1 MDALLWPGDDR
12 AGDTFTDAAVLHAM
26 VAVEQAWLDSLRP
39 GTGADLAALLEPADV
54 ASLAA
59 AGESAGNP
67 VVPLVRVLRARLPEE
82 PARWLHRG
90 LTSQDVL
97 DTALVLCARA
107 ATTRVQ
113 AHLDALVD
121 ALAELVR
128 RHRDD
133 LAAARTLTQHA
144 VPTTVGLRT
153 ATWLTGVLD
162 ARDDLARLRFAAQ
175 LGGAA
180 GTLAAPVELLG
191 GVDEALA
198 AVGRAAATLGLDDR
212 QPWHTARAPITRIG
226 DALVTTTDALGH
238 LARDVLSSAR
248 PEVAEV
254 AEPAAEGRGGS
265 STMPHKRNP
274 VLSVLVRRAA
284 LAAPALGA
292 QLHLAAAEQVDER
305 ADGGWHVE
313 WSTLALLARRTVV
326 AASQAAELAA
336 GLEVDTGASAR
347 RAEAVADDLLAER
360 TPLLALND
368 HEAGGEPDPDPR
380 SYLGAA
386 TTYVDRVLE
395 RAHTQ
400 EAP

>member
-1 MDALLWPGDDR
+1 MSLLWPGDER
-12 AGDTFTDAAVLHAM
+12 AGDTFTDAAVLRAM
-26 VAVEQAWLDSLRP
+26 VAVEQAWLDALRP
-39 GTGADLAALLEPADV
+39 GTGVDLAALLEPDDL
-54 ASLAA
+54 ASVA
-59 AGESAGNP
+59 AGGEAAGNP
-67 VVPLVRVLRARLPEE
+67 VVPLVATLRSRLPEE

-97 DTALVLCARA
+97 DTALVLCART

-113 AHLDALVD
+113 AHLDGVVD
-121 ALAELVR
+121 ALAETVR
-128 RHRDD
+128 RHRNDV
-133 LAAARTLTQHA
+133 AAALTLTQHA
-144 VPTTVGLRT
+144 VPTTVGLRA

-162 ARDDLARLRFAAQ
+162 ARDDLARLRFPVQ

-191 GVDEALA
+191 GVDDALA
-198 AVGRAAATLGLDDR
+198 AVARTAAALGLDDAS
-212 QPWHTARAPITRIG
+212 PWHTARAPLTRVG

-238 LARDVLSSAR
+238 LARDVLSLAR

-284 LAAPALGA
+284 LAAPALGV

-305 ADGGWHVE
+305 ADGAWHVE
-313 WSTLALLARRTVV
+313 WTALAQLARRTVV
-326 AASQAAELAA
+326 AASHAAELVS
-336 GLEVDTGASAR
+336 GLEVDTAAAAR

-360 TPLLALND
+360 APLLTLTD
-368 HEAGGEPDPDPR
+368 HEAGREPDPDPR

-386 TTYVDRVLE
+386 AAYVDRVLE
-395 RAHTQ
+395 RAETQ